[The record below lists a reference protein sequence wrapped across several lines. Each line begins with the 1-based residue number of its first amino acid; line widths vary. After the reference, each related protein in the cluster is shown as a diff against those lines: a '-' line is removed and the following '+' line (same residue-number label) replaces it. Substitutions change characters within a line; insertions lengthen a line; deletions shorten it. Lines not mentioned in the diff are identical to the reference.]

1 MSPKW
6 SRHFV
11 NSSHANQPRLEK
23 AAGPPLVRLHPADA
37 AKRGVASGDLVR
49 VWNERGQ
56 VTFRVLVTD
65 EMQPGVVT
73 LWHGFWASR
82 VGGSSANALTSEL
95 LADLGGGSRL
105 HDVWVEVARA
115 GAPAQTA

>member
-23 AAGPPLVRLHPADA
+23 AAGPPLLRIHPEDA
-37 AKRGVASGDLVR
+37 ARRGIASGDLVR
-49 VWNERGQ
+49 AFNDGGAVALRA
-56 VTFRVLVTD
+56 LVTD

-82 VGGSSANALTSEL
+82 IGGSSANALTSET

-105 HDVWVEVARA
+105 HDVWVDVART
-115 GAPAQTA
+115 GGPAKMA